1 MWNCAV
7 HGPRTSTIS
16 AASGP
21 RIYKNARSAV
31 RRRPQSPR
39 SPKQKRTQSRY
50 PWCSSIP
57 LNCDHRAKQPFC
69 QVTSEGVCAC
79 VFVFLG
85 VRVCVSVCWSPCRS
99 VRQSLSWSVIQAVA
113 PSFGRSGGWQ
123 AFNQYVVGEEALG
136 ASRAGSHLNHMINP
150 QSTHNQ
156 PIVNT

>member
-21 RIYKNARSAV
+21 RMYKNARSAV

-69 QVTSEGVCAC
+69 QVTSEGVC
-79 VFVFLG
+79 
-85 VRVCVSVCWSPCRS
+85 VCVCVCSWVCVCACQCAGRPVGRSDSRS
-99 VRQSLSWSVIQAVA
+99 V
-113 PSFGRSGGWQ
+113 GRSFRRSPRRLAGRADGRHSINMLLGKRPWERPGQ
-123 AFNQYVVGEEALG
+123 AA
-136 ASRAGSHLNHMINP
+136 I
-150 QSTHNQ
+150 ST
-156 PIVNT
+156 I